1 MRQNTNYR
9 SLFLVAVFAVSIP
22 SLAAAQSRHDAG
34 DTAAQAAT
42 SAASP
47 QNLDPVDAKMHAQL
61 RAALDARAQGLAWT
75 MASGLPAALRRDDEV
90 LVEVRFVASQELDDA
105 QDVLLRH
112 GATLR
117 NSLSPALHEAWMPLD
132 RLRELAGD
140 ASVVRI
146 TPARLAR
153 PLATTSQGVAAGNVD
168 YWQKFNPAY
177 TGTGITIAM
186 IDAYDKTTIAALQS
200 SGDWPPTARLSCY
213 DVKDIVTNPPYAAS
227 SCTAGG
233 FGSGGVRHGD
243 LTMEIVYDV
252 APGATYRAYD
262 TVTVGDWRN
271 SILDAANV
279 NASGA
284 SLGAVRANVISAS
297 LAAPLDGIGDGTAQ
311 PGSIA
316 QAAGFAQARGV
327 LVVNAAGNEREQHWG
342 GAYQFASG
350 SSGFHTW
357 DGNAAHLY
365 NSFLDASGNPA
376 CIASGTLIEVDMYWN
391 DWVTTNHNY
400 DLYLYQ
406 ASAKS
411 GSTLTWNNTLPVA
424 QSVNSQ
430 NGGSDTP
437 QESFLYVTAD
447 GATTTGCSSGAV
459 YGIAVVRVVGTTAN
473 DNLQVFASLPLTYD
487 VPRSSLVFPA
497 DSPNVLS
504 VAAIDVANATNTPQE
519 AFSSEGPVL
528 AAGGGISAAVASSD
542 PNLKPDLASFDHV
555 TTVTNGVS
563 NFYGTS
569 AAAPQVAGMAA
580 LFMQRFGV
588 QSAATNLKNAIV
600 TPLRMIA
607 STGTND
613 LGTAGRDYQYGY
625 GRLRFQKDAALAFI
639 QQPMNALVNTAIAPP
654 ITVGIHDGEAK
665 LDMYTLF
672 DTLTLAIG
680 NDPNGGAAVLSG
692 AGSGNLVA
700 GVATWA
706 AAKLNLGGTG
716 YRLTATASAATTP
729 PISLAVTSNA
739 FNITTGAATKLAFM
753 VQPSQVVAGHAISPV
768 VKVAVEDN
776 NGNLVN
782 TDNTTSITVTRT
794 SCGGLAPA
802 GGGPVTVASGIASF
816 PGLTLQTPGSA
827 ILTATAQSRSPA
839 TSMSFTIN
847 ANPDYL
853 FRGGFETCIP

>member
-1 MRQNTNYR
+1 MRHNTIHQ
-9 SLFLVAVFAVSIP
+9 SLRLIAVLAISLSGVVS
-22 SLAAAQSRHDAG
+22 AQSRIDAG
-34 DTAAQAAT
+34 AKAPPAAAPST
-42 SAASP
+42 NP

-75 MASGLPAALRRDDEV
+75 SASGLPAALRRDDEV
-90 LVEVRFVASQELDDA
+90 LVEVRFVASQRLDDA
-105 QDVLLRH
+105 QAALQRH
-112 GATLR
+112 GATMR

-140 ASVVRI
+140 AAVVRI

-153 PLATTSQGVAAGNVD
+153 PLATASQGVAAGNVD

-177 TGTGITIAM
+177 TGTGITIAI
-186 IDAYDKTTIAALQS
+186 IDGFDKTRIAALQS
-200 SGDWPPTARLSCY
+200 SGDWPPAARLTCY
-213 DVKDIVTNPPYAAS
+213 AVNVASS
-227 SCTAGG
+227 SCTAGA
-233 FGSGGVRHGD
+233 FGSGGVTHGV
-243 LTMEIVYDV
+243 LTTEIAYDV

-262 TVTVGDWRN
+262 TVTVGDWRA

-279 NASGA
+279 NGSGA

-297 LAAPLDGIGDGTAQ
+297 LAAPLDGIGDGTARV
-311 PGSIA
+311 GSIA

-342 GAYQFASG
+342 GAYQFATG

-357 DGNAAHLY
+357 DGNASHLY
-365 NSFLDASGNPA
+365 NYFLDASGNPA
-376 CIASGTLIEVDMYWN
+376 CIASGTLINVDMYWN
-391 DWVTTNHNY
+391 DWTTTNHNY

-406 ASAKS
+406 ATAKS
-411 GSTLTWNNTLPVA
+411 GSSLTWNNTVPVA
-424 QSVNSQ
+424 QSVDPQ
-430 NGGSDTP
+430 NGPGDMPTETIP
-437 QESFLYVTAD
+437 YITAN
-447 GATTTGCSSGAV
+447 GATTTGCPSGAV

-473 DNLQVFASLPLTYD
+473 DNLQVFASLPLNYD

-504 VAAIDVANATNTPQE
+504 VGAIDVANATNTPQE

-528 AAGGGISAAVASSD
+528 AAGGGISAATASTD

-588 QSAATNLKNAIV
+588 QTSATNLKNAIV
-600 TPLRMIA
+600 TPLRTIA

-613 LGTAGRDYQYGY
+613 LGTVGRDYQYGY

-639 QQPMNALVNTAIAPP
+639 QQPTNALVNTAIAPP
-654 ITVGIHDGEAK
+654 ITVGIYDAEAK

-692 AGSGNLVA
+692 GGSGNLVA
-700 GVATWA
+700 GVATYA
-706 AAKLNLGGTG
+706 AARLSLGGTG

-729 PISLAVTSNA
+729 PTSLTVTSNA
-739 FNITTGAATKLAFM
+739 FNITTGAASKLAFI
-753 VQPSQVVAGHAISPV
+753 VPPSEVVAGHAISPI
-768 VKVAVEDN
+768 VKVAVEDS
-776 NGNLVN
+776 NGNVVN

-794 SCGGLAPA
+794 SCSGVVPA
-802 GGGPVTVASGIASF
+802 GGGPVTVVAGIASF
-816 PGLTLQTPGSA
+816 PVLTLQTPGSA
-827 ILTATAQSRSPA
+827 TLTATAQSRSPA
-839 TSMSFTIN
+839 TSTAFTID
-847 ANPDYL
+847 ANPDFV
-853 FRGGFETCIP
+853 FRSGFQTCIP